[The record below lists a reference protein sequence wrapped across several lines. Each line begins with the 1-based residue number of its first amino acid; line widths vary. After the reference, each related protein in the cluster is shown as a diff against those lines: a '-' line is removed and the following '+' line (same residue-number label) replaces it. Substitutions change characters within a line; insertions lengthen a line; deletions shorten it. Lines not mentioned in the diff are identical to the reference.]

1 MDFSIK
7 TFDARTT
14 LAQARTGVV
23 VVGIF
28 ENKVMTAAAAG
39 LDGDGAI
46 TAAVKSGDISG
57 KAGTTLLLRGP
68 AGAPAERVLLLGL
81 GKEEPVTAK
90 DYTTA
95 VQALSRTLASLGA
108 A

>member
-14 LAQARTGVV
+14 LAQAKAGIIVAGV
-23 VVGIF
+23 F
-28 ENKVMTAAAAG
+28 DNKVMTAAAAG

-57 KAGTTLLLRGP
+57 KAGSTLLLRGV
-68 AGAPAERVLLLGL
+68 AGATAERVLLLGL
-81 GKEEPVTAK
+81 GKEEPVTTK

-95 VQALSRTLASLGA
+95 VQALARTLSSLGA
-108 A
+108 